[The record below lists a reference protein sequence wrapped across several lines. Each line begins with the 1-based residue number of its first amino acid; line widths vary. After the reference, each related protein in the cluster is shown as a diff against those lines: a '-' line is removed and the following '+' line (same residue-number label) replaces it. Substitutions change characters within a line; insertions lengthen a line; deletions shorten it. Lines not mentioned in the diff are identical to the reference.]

1 MPIITNE
8 IMWELNNRLSEECA
22 VFRFEPY
29 GNAPETYIA
38 VQMRTRFLVRD
49 GIRLNDEGRE
59 FVHRFFSEYGIE
71 VEFLPG
77 IDAFTAKNLTP
88 KVE

>member
-22 VFRFEPY
+22 VFCFEPY
-29 GNAPETYIA
+29 GDVPGTYIA
-38 VQMRTRFLVRD
+38 VQMRTRFLAKD

-59 FVHRFFSEYGIE
+59 FVHRFFSKHGLE

-77 IDAFTAKNLTP
+77 IDAFTTKKPDA
-88 KVE
+88 EG